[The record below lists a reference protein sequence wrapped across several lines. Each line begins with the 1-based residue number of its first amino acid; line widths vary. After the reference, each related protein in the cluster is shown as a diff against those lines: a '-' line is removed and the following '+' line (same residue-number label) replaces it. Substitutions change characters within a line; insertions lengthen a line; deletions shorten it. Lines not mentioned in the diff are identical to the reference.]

1 MDAQPFLFLDMFNP
15 DAEVFV
21 IFYPHGSGGRF
32 LYSVM
37 CLDPSII
44 SPAGESATFDEVK
57 EYLSGNENAHANNT
71 DHLNSYIP
79 TSMPYADRYVFCVHQ
94 STYESSSKFLKICKN
109 LKIIIIT
116 INSFAGLHLLDDRRK
131 FLGRNIP
138 NEVARATYRVAH
150 DEMASLAQFIPFI
163 EKQTGTVPGLTVDV
177 KDYWNPD
184 IAVSLLNKYFT
195 EHNINCKNWEDL
207 YHIWLANSITVCLK

>member
-1 MDAQPFLFLDMFNP
+1 MFNP

-37 CLDPSII
+37 CLDPSIV
-44 SPAGESATFDEVK
+44 SPAGENATFDEVK
-57 EYLSGNENAHANNT
+57 EYLSSNENAHANNSH
-71 DHLNSYIP
+71 HLNEYVSAR
-79 TSMPYADRYVFCVHQ
+79 MPHADRYDFCIHQ
-94 STYESSSKFLKICKN
+94 NEYGPAVPLLQRCKN

-116 INSFAGLHLLDDRRK
+116 IDSFAGMYLLDKRRS
-131 FLGRNIP
+131 FLGRNIRD
-138 NEVARATYRVAH
+138 EIAKLTYCVKPGEIERLAKFG
-150 DEMASLAQFIPFI
+150 SLI
-163 EKQTGTVPGLTVDV
+163 EKQTNTVPGLIVDI

-184 IAVSLLNKYFT
+184 IAVSLLNKYFS
-195 EHNINCKNWEDL
+195 EHNINCKNWEEL